1 MKRTI
6 LTLITL
12 AIVLLSQSCRDEPVE
27 PESKIGHLKISV
39 GYPVIVRDETGSP
52 IGYVPGP
59 AEGVTVRLYRNN
71 ARCLGYKD
79 AGFGI
84 AWTEEEPV
92 QCLYSWVSD
101 EDGIIELYNIP
112 AKEYYLTL
120 FAGKYKRYSEKQ
132 ITVPLGD
139 TLKLKKDFTALS
151 RYRFELEPWDEPYPP
166 LLD

>member
-1 MKRTI
+1 MKRI
-6 LTLITL
+6 KLTLLTL
-12 AIVLLSQSCRDEPVE
+12 AIVLLSNSCGDEPE
-27 PESKIGHLKISV
+27 KPESKIGHIKISV
-39 GYPVIVRDETGSP
+39 GYPVSVRDETGSL

-84 AWTEEEPV
+84 AWTDEKPV
-92 QCLYSWVSD
+92 QCLNSWGAD
-101 EDGIIELYNIP
+101 EDGVIELYNIP
-112 AKEYYLTL
+112 AKDYYLTL
-120 FAGKYKRYSEKQ
+120 FASKYKRYSEKQ

-139 TLKLKKDFTALS
+139 TLNLKKDFTNLS